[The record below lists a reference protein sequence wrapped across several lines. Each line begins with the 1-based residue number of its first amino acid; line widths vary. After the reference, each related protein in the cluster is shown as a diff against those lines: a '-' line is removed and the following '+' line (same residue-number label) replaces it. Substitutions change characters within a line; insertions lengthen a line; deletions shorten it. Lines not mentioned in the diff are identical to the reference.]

1 LPKVKIPNKLCLALF
16 PNADVTNL
24 TNEQEMAISKAAK
37 EMISDAANEK
47 LALGKIKDEY
57 ESEFAFHKNI
67 SFPQNVDRP
76 IKLFA
81 RRENEVPSR
90 ICLRLLISAFE
101 KGFHVDHISAKKN
114 KLSNY
119 LSSLGYSH
127 RHHQDLLFDYMDKA
141 LSNGKCGI
149 IEGGTGIGKTL
160 AIFANAN
167 EVAKRHEQRV
177 VIATNSIS
185 NIHQYVNVYNDL
197 IVAGHEVQPVS
208 VILGQSSFV
217 SVDRLTALVEESEY
231 GHYKG
236 DVREWLKQ
244 GARSDEDSSAFP
256 SYQIASI
263 EKICPD
269 LPITEISLRHYEKD
283 DPGMLSYRGQ
293 FNLDDHPSAIIL
305 CTHAMLC
312 IDAKRRVFR
321 KRNDEQKAVS
331 DEFNRTVRDLVAKRE
346 EASKKTEKVKL
357 SAEIRQTIQKKEAV
371 VSTMFGDELIGV
383 LPQYEFLIVD
393 EAHLLEQ
400 AMSDALSERMSFKSV
415 VRSVKAL
422 SDSGLISEAVYKKT
436 NMIANEILAHYDS
449 NNSQIKISD
458 EYSDLKD
465 AIRRFCTT
473 IIKAKGIKE
482 AKAPFLEEIK
492 RLAKFIDKVGDR
504 NTHLMV
510 NYSPLRHYPQA
521 IMGMVNTH
529 SFLSALWNQ
538 TTASCCV
545 SATLYFKKYLEYS
558 ASYFIDILN
567 IPDSKCMTF
576 EPITPRWMK
585 EPIKDFFIPSKG
597 DTKFYPADSSI
608 KDPNEYADKLKTWQN
623 DVANKIVDIHRDAVG
638 GTLVL
643 MTSFADVKAIAEKI
657 QGNVDELIYADGFH
671 TLSKQKEQF
680 IEVTKKGRKPVWLA
694 LGGAWTGLDINGKDI
709 GLMPNEISEK
719 DNVITDLVI
728 PKIPFG
734 LNMTLAHTIRKQI
747 RYNSGKLEILDTAIR
762 TKQGLGRIVRL
773 EGQPKNRRIF
783 MLDARI
789 HDPKKRGFYSPI
801 IQLIETYPNVKF
813 MDK

>member
-1 LPKVKIPNKLCLALF
+1 MPKVKIPNKLCLALF

-24 TNEQEMAISKAAK
+24 TNEQEAAISKAAK
-37 EMISDAANEK
+37 EMISEAVSEK
-47 LALGKIKDEY
+47 LSLSKIKDEY

-67 SFPQNVDRP
+67 SFPQKVDRP
-76 IKLFA
+76 IKFLS
-81 RRENEVPSR
+81 RQEKEVPSR
-90 ICLRLLISAFE
+90 ICLRLLISALE
-101 KGFHVDHISAKKN
+101 KGFYVEHIPTKEN
-114 KLSNY
+114 KLSKY
-119 LSSLGYSH
+119 LSSLAYSH

-160 AIFANAN
+160 AILANAN
-167 EVAKRHEQRV
+167 EVASRYEQRV
-177 VIATNSIS
+177 VISTNSIS
-185 NIHQYVNVYNDL
+185 NIYQYVNVYNDL
-197 IVAGHEVQPVS
+197 INAGHEVQPLN

-217 SVDRLTALVEESEY
+217 SIERLTALVEEKEY

-236 DVREWLKQ
+236 DVKEWIKQ
-244 GARSDEDSSAFP
+244 GARSDEDSVALP
-256 SYQIASI
+256 SHQISSI
-263 EKICPD
+263 EKVCPD
-269 LPITEISLRHYEKD
+269 LPITEIVLRHYDKD
-283 DPGMLSYRGQ
+283 DPGMLSYRDQ
-293 FNLDDHPSAIIL
+293 FNLEDHPSAIIL

-321 KRNDEQKAVS
+321 KRNNEQKAVS

-346 EASKKTEKVKL
+346 EVSKKTEKVKL

-371 VSTMFGDELIGV
+371 INKMFGDEIIGV

-415 VRSVKAL
+415 VRSVKSL
-422 SDSGLISEAVYKKT
+422 SDSGLISESVYKKT
-436 NMIANEILAHYDS
+436 NATVNEILGYYDS
-449 NNSQIKISD
+449 NNSQIKISN

-465 AIRRFCTT
+465 AIRRFCST

-482 AKAPFLEEIK
+482 AKAPFLDEIK
-492 RLAKFIDKVGDR
+492 RLAKTIDKVGDN
-504 NTHLMV
+504 NTHLLV
-510 NYSPLRHYPQA
+510 NYSPLKHYPQA

-558 ASYFIDILN
+558 ASYFIDVLN
-567 IPDSKCMTF
+567 VPESKCMTF
-576 EPITPRWMK
+576 EPISPRWMK
-585 EPIKDFFIPSKG
+585 EPIKDFFLPSKES
-597 DTKFYPADSSI
+597 TAFYPADSSI
-608 KDPNEYADKLKTWQN
+608 KDTVVHAEKLKAWQ
-623 DVANKIVDIHRDAVG
+623 DAVAKQVIDIHRDAAG

-657 QGNVDELIYADGFH
+657 QGNVDVLIYADGFH
-671 TLSKQKEQF
+671 TLGKQKEQF
-680 IEVTKKGRKPVWLA
+680 IEVSKKGRKPVWLA

-709 GLMPNEISEK
+709 GLMPSEISKK

-734 LNMTLAHTIRKQI
+734 LNMTLAHTIRKQT

-762 TKQGLGRIVRL
+762 FKQGLGRLVRL

-783 MLDARI
+783 MLDARV

-801 IQLIETYPNVKF
+801 IQLVETYPNVKF